1 MDGGLL
7 TLDNIVERRRYTFH
21 LSNGQDIT
29 GIYRGIFDP
38 GNPEHKIPE
47 YLARLGKAIIVYNEA
62 LGNESIIYFIEISYI
77 TQPHAGG
84 RRRSIRRRSIRRRR
98 RSRRNRRSRSRKTPR
113 F

>member
-7 TLDNIVERRRYTFH
+7 TLDNIVEGRRYTFH

-38 GNPEHKIPE
+38 GNPAHEIPR
-47 YLARLGKAIIVYNEA
+47 YLDRLGIAIIVYNEA
-62 LGNESIIYFIEISYI
+62 LGNERIIYLIEISYI
-77 TQPHAGG
+77 TQPRAGG
-84 RRRSIRRRSIRRRR
+84 RRRSIRRRHR
-98 RSRRNRRSRSRKTPR
+98 RSRRSRKTPR